1 MGAILLLGGLAL
13 LLFFTFI
20 FDKKER
26 FLAII
31 ALIPTISLILLLFI
45 ASTKENDYEK
55 FYARYYLYQQVN
67 FEEIEDDVAKL
78 IFIEE
83 INEVNS
89 QLIRLQGA
97 CNCWFGG
104 FLFDKRYL
112 DLKLIMIDYD

>member
-26 FLAII
+26 FLAVT
-31 ALIPTISLILLLFI
+31 ALIPTIPLIILLFV

-55 FYARYYLYQQVN
+55 FYARYHLYQQVN
-67 FEEIEDDVAKL
+67 FEEIEDDSAKL

-83 INEVNS
+83 INEINS
-89 QLIRLQGA
+89 QLIRLQDA
-97 CNCWFGG
+97 CNCWFAG

-112 DLKLIMIDYD
+112 ELKLITINYD